1 MYELVQLA
9 SLFSSGPNKDS
20 INRFLVVQGSSIFKI
35 FKKYP
40 HSWLLYIADPHQLIH
55 KKGRLNIF
63 CVLPIVSQSF

>member
-35 FKKYP
+35 FKKY
-40 HSWLLYIADPHQLIH
+40 HILDYSILLIH
-55 KKGRLNIF
+55 I
-63 CVLPIVSQSF
+63 S